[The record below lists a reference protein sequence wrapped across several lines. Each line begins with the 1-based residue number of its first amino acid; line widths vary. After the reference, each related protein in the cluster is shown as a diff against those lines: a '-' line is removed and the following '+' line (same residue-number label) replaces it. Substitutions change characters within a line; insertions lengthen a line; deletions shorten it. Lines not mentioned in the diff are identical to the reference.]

1 VAVSAARHRRSRF
14 DLACLQAQCALNY
27 AHLTRLLPQIRKPG
41 SSKQIALT
49 YGQQDWGVLH
59 LQVVEVCRW
68 TSSVQLS
75 HDYAGTWL
83 HLPALVVRVYHDLRL
98 AEVIAAQ
105 NNHRLLHS
113 RYPYP
118 NAAMHQPDEK
128 SQLNGFLGQCLNHC
142 FAVGHEPLPV

>member
-1 VAVSAARHRRSRF
+1 VAVTLALRRKNRF
-14 DLACLQAQCALNY
+14 DLASLQAQCALNY
-27 AHLTRLLPQIRKPG
+27 ARLLRLLPQIRQIG
-41 SSKQIALT
+41 SRKQVALT
-49 YGQQDWGVLH
+49 RGRHDWGVLN
-59 LQVVEVCRW
+59 LQVVEVCPW
-68 TSSVQLS
+68 TSSVQLA

-83 HLPALVVRVYHDLRL
+83 HLPSLVVRVYHDLRL

-105 NNHRLLHS
+105 NQRPLHS

-142 FAVGHEPLPV
+142 LAIGHAPLAV

>member
-1 VAVSAARHRRSRF
+1 VAVTLAVRRRSRF
-14 DLACLQAQCALNY
+14 DLASLQAQCALNY
-27 AHLTRLLPQIRKPG
+27 AHLIRLLPQIRQIG
-41 SSKQIALT
+41 SSKPIALT
-49 YGQQDWGVLH
+49 HGQHDWGVLH
-59 LQVVEVCRW
+59 FQVVEVCPW

-75 HDYAGTWL
+75 HDYTGTWL

-98 AEVIAAQ
+98 AEVIGTQSRRPFAC
-105 NNHRLLHS
+105 

-142 FAVGHEPLPV
+142 LAVGHQPLPV